1 MIYFNKVLP
10 YLIYPITIILVLLVM
25 GIWLKKK
32 FFSILATT
40 LLVIT
45 SSPISSHYLLS
56 YLEKNQSKKSPV
68 EMASADAIVV
78 LGGMLTRIQTSQ
90 GIHREW
96 GDPDRFF
103 AGLELIKSNK
113 ANHIIFTGGKLPW
126 EKTNET
132 EGEVLAKYAIDW
144 GVNKQKILVTQ
155 KVQNT
160 EDEAKAVK
168 DLLEKYQ
175 SKRIILVTS
184 AFHMPRAQRLF
195 EKQDLK
201 VQTYPVDFKA
211 EDNKITILDFLPSA
225 YAMKDFEFAMRELLG
240 RVYYQL
246 KDQ

>member
-1 MIYFNKVLP
+1 M
-10 YLIYPITIILVLLVM
+10 VM

-32 FFSILATT
+32 IFLVLATVI
-40 LLVIT
+40 LVIT

-78 LGGMLTRIQTSQ
+78 LGGMLTNIQTAQ

-126 EKTNET
+126 EKMNET
-132 EGEVLAKYAIDW
+132 EGAVLAKYATDW
-144 GVNKQKILVTQ
+144 GVNKRQILVTK
-155 KVQNT
+155 KVENT

-175 SKRIILVTS
+175 SKQIILVTS

-225 YAMKDFEFAMRELLG
+225 YAMKDFEFAVRELLG
-240 RVYYQL
+240 RAYYQL